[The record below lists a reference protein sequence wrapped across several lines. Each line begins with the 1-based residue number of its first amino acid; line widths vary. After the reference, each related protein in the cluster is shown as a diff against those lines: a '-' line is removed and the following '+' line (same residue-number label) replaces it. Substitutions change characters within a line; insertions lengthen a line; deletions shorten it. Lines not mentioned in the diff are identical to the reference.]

1 MKDKVPSLPALSIE
15 RPVLAIVM
23 SLVIVF
29 AGILA
34 WTKLPVR
41 EYPDI
46 DPPVVTV
53 TTVYPGASSKVIESE
68 ITDILEEELAG
79 IEGIRTM
86 VSSSRDQ
93 VSSITVEFVLERD
106 IDVAAQ
112 DVRDKISRVA
122 RRLPENVDDPIIA
135 KADSDAQPVIWI
147 AIQSKTRNLIDLA
160 EYVDKEIK
168 DYFQNVPGVSKV
180 IFGGE
185 RRRSIQ
191 VLIDTKKLA
200 YYGLTIIDIEQALK
214 VNNIELPAGTILS
227 KTREFSINVDAKLT
241 KAEEYGNIIIKQS
254 RIGQLRLNDI
264 AMVREG
270 AQNDISFVRFNGQQ
284 GFGLGVVR
292 QAKSN
297 AVQISDDVKKLVTK
311 LQKTIPKDIEL
322 LLAYDAAQFI
332 RLSMHEL
339 YESIMQ
345 ATLLV
350 LFVIFI
356 FLRNMRSTLIPGI
369 AIPISLVG
377 VMAGLQLMHFTIN
390 QMTLLGLIISIGI
403 VVDDSII
410 VLENIY
416 RYIEGGME
424 PKEAA
429 KKGAEEITFAV
440 LATTLVL
447 ISIFLP
453 VGFLTGI
460 TGRLLSEF
468 AFALCFAV
476 GVSAFVSLT
485 MVPMLCSRILKPHK
499 IATTEETELIGSKP
513 GKRRHIYE
521 QIKIVL
527 ENCFVWLENTY
538 ERSLAALLNRKL
550 TLIIVLLIVCIPSS
564 IYLFMTLPT
573 DFIPNE
579 DRGSFIVA
587 FKSTTGSNVEVMDR
601 QIRKVENIL
610 AKIPE
615 VATTIAVAA
624 FGRDAPGKPTE
635 GIIITRLKDWKLR
648 SRKAAAIVG
657 PLYPQF
663 FAMPEM
669 FTMPILPKSGP
680 DAGFGSQPIQ
690 LVIKSN
696 DLDFLIKASTLI
708 TTKSFTLAG
717 IMFARSNVRLDKPEL
732 SVEID
737 RDKALSLGVSMTDI
751 SRSIELLFTGIDVT
765 EFNDKGEKYEV
776 ILKVPRTE
784 KEDIRNIGEFAV
796 RNNSGALIQLSNII
810 KIHETIGADDRNHH
824 NRKKSITIEA
834 SPKPG
839 TTPAE
844 GLIQL
849 ETMAKEVI
857 ESMENVPADFEIDYL
872 GTSKELKDSSSA
884 LYFGFFVALVF
895 AFLFLAGQFESFIS
909 PLIIMMTVPLALF
922 GALVGLYVFQFFPWI
937 TKVLVSIL
945 GPDSAWLQYVIPQF
959 ENITLNLY
967 SQVGMIM
974 LIGMATKN
982 GILLVE
988 FMNQLRE
995 QGVPLMDAIKRASK
1009 LRLRP
1014 VLMTAISTIVGTVPI
1029 ALALGIG
1036 TESRQSLGVVIIFG
1050 MGLSTLLTLYFI
1062 PCLYGLVFKD
1072 KKQGLALESSDGNH
1086 SKIDNL

>member
-1 MKDKVPSLPALSIE
+1 MLEDKVSSLPALSIQ

-29 AGILA
+29 AGIIA

-46 DPPVVTV
+46 DPPVVTI

-93 VSSITVEFVLERD
+93 VSTVTVEFVLERD

-112 DVRDKISRVA
+112 DVRDKISRIA
-122 RRLPENVDDPIIA
+122 RKLPENVDDPIIA
-135 KADSDAQPVIWI
+135 KADSDAQPVMWI
-147 AIQSKTRNLIDLA
+147 GVQSKTRDLMDLA

-168 DYFQNVPGVSKV
+168 DSFQNIPGVSKV

-185 RRRSIQ
+185 RRRSVQ
-191 VLIDTKKLA
+191 VLVDAKRLA
-200 YYGLTIIDIEQALK
+200 YYGLTILDIEQSLRA
-214 VNNIELPAGTILS
+214 NNIELPAGTILS
-227 KTREFSINVDAKLT
+227 QSREFSINVDAKLT
-241 KAEEYGNIIIKQS
+241 KAEEYGNIIVKQG
-254 RIGQLRLNDI
+254 REGQVRLNDI

-284 GFGLGVVR
+284 GFGLGIVR

-297 AVQISDDVKKLVTK
+297 AVQISDEVRKLVDK
-311 LQKTIPKDIEL
+311 LQEKIPADISL
-322 LLAYDAAQFI
+322 LIGFDAAQFI

-339 YESIMQ
+339 YESIFQ

-356 FLRNMRSTLIPGI
+356 FLRNLRSTLIPGI

-377 VMAGLQLMHFTIN
+377 VMAGLQLMGFTIN

-416 RYIEGGME
+416 RYIEEGMD

-429 KKGAEEITFAV
+429 KKGSEEIIFAV

-447 ISIFLP
+447 MSIFLP

-476 GVSAFVSLT
+476 GISAFVSLT
-485 MVPMLCSRILKPHK
+485 IVPMLCSKILKK
-499 IATTEETELIGSKP
+499 VSDASAQDATP
-513 GKRRHIYE
+513 KRKHLYDWIKDLLEKYLTMMENAYE
-521 QIKIVL
+521 KSL
-527 ENCFVWLENTY
+527 E
-538 ERSLAALLNRKL
+538 ALLKHKGKFIL
-550 TLIIVLLIVCIPSS
+550 LLLIICIPSS
-564 IYLFMTLPT
+564 VYLFMTLPT

-579 DRGSFIVA
+579 DRGTFLVV
-587 FKSTTGSNVEVMDR
+587 FKSPTGSNVEVMDR

-615 VATTIAVAA
+615 VATTISVAA

-635 GIIITRLKDWKLR
+635 GIVITRLKDWKDR
-648 SRKAAAIVG
+648 SKKVGAIVG

-663 FAMPEM
+663 FALPEL
-669 FTMPILPKSGP
+669 FTLPILPKSGP
-680 DAGFGSQPIQ
+680 DSGFGAQPIQ

-696 DLDFLIKASTLI
+696 DMDFLVKASAAI
-708 TTKSFTLAG
+708 TTKSFTLPS
-717 IMFARSNVRLDKPEL
+717 IMFARSNLKLDKPEL

-751 SRSIELLFTGIDVT
+751 SRSIELLFTGVDVT
-765 EFNDKGEKYEV
+765 EFNDEGEKYEV
-776 ILKVPRTE
+776 IVKVPRSE
-784 KEDIRNIGEFAV
+784 KDDARNIGEFAI
-796 RNNSGALIQLSNII
+796 RNNVGNLIQLSNVI
-810 KIHETIGADDRNHH
+810 KIKETVGAEDRNHH
-824 NRKKSITIEA
+824 NRKTAVTIEA
-834 SPKPG
+834 SPKAG
-839 TTPAE
+839 FTAAQ
-844 GLIQL
+844 GLVEL
-849 ETMAKEVI
+849 EKMSREVI
-857 ESMENVPADFEIDYL
+857 QSMGDVPADFEIDYL

-884 LYFGFFVALVF
+884 LYFGFLIALIF
-895 AFLFLAGQFESFIS
+895 AFLFLAGQFESFTS
-909 PLIIMMTVPLALF
+909 PLIIMLTVPLALF
-922 GALVGLYVFQFFPWI
+922 GALVGLYVFQFFPWF
-937 TKVLVSIL
+937 TKLLVGIL
-945 GPDSAWLQYVIPQF
+945 GQSYFWLQYVIPQF
-959 ENITLNLY
+959 ENISINLY

-995 QGVPLMDAIKRASK
+995 QGVSTMEAVKRASR

-1014 VLMTAISTIVGTVPI
+1014 VLMTAVSTIVGTLPI

-1050 MGLSTLLTLYFI
+1050 MGLSTLLTLYLI
-1062 PCLYGLVFKD
+1062 PCAYGVLFREKAS
-1072 KKQGLALESSDGNH
+1072 KALD
-1086 SKIDNL
+1086 LLL

>member
-1 MKDKVPSLPALSIE
+1 MKDKLPSLSALSIE
-15 RPVLAIVM
+15 RPVLATVM

-93 VSSITVEFVLERD
+93 VSNITVEFVLERD

-135 KADSDAQPVIWI
+135 KADSDAQPVMWI
-147 AIQSKTRNLIDLA
+147 GVQSQTRNLIDLA
-160 EYVDKEIK
+160 QYVDKEIK
-168 DYFQNVPGVSKV
+168 DYFQNIRGVSKV

-185 RRRSIQ
+185 RRRSVQ
-191 VLIDTKKLA
+191 VLIDPKKLA
-200 YYGLTIIDIEQALK
+200 YYGLTILDIEQVLK
-214 VNNIELPAGTILS
+214 ANNVELPAGTVLS
-227 KTREFSINVDAKLT
+227 KAREFSINVDAKLT
-241 KAEEYGNIIIKQS
+241 KAEEYGNIIIKQT
-254 RIGQLRLNDI
+254 RGGQLRLNDV

-270 AQNDISFVRFNGQQ
+270 AENDISFVRFNGQQ
-284 GFGLGVVR
+284 GFGLGIVR

-297 AVQISDDVKKLVTK
+297 AVQISDEVKKLVDK
-311 LQKTIPKDIEL
+311 LQGKIPDDIHL
-322 LLAYDAAQFI
+322 WVGYDAAQFI
-332 RLSMHEL
+332 RLSMQEL
-339 YESIMQ
+339 YETILQ

-356 FLRNMRSTLIPGI
+356 FLRNFRSTLIPGI
-369 AIPISLVG
+369 AIPISLIG
-377 VMAGLQLMHFTIN
+377 VMAGLQLMNFTIN

-416 RYIEGGME
+416 RYIEQGMD

-429 KKGAEEITFAV
+429 RKGAEEITFAV

-447 ISIFLP
+447 MSIFLP

-476 GVSAFVSLT
+476 GISAFVSLSI
-485 MVPMLCSRILKPHK
+485 VPMLCSRILTKHTDDLIKPQE
-499 IATTEETELIGSKP
+499 I
-513 GKRRHIYE
+513 KRVHFYE
-521 QIKIVL
+521 AIKDFLEKCFVFL
-527 ENCFVWLENTY
+527 ENKYAKSLE
-538 ERSLAALLNRKL
+538 ALLQHKVKF
-550 TLIIVLLIVCIPSS
+550 IILLLAVCIPSS
-564 IYLFMTLPT
+564 VYLFTTLPT
-573 DFIPNE
+573 DFVPNE
-579 DRGSFIVA
+579 DRGSFLVV
-587 FKSTTGSNVEVMDR
+587 FKSPTGSNIEVMDR

-615 VATTIAVAA
+615 MATIIAVAA

-635 GIIITRLKDWKLR
+635 GIVIARLKDWKER
-648 SRKAAAIVG
+648 SRKVGAIVG

-669 FTMPILPKSGP
+669 FTLPILPKSGP
-680 DAGFGSQPIQ
+680 DSGFGAQPIQ

-696 DLDFLIKASTLI
+696 NLDFLVKASALI
-708 TTKSFTLAG
+708 TAKSFSLPS

-732 SVEID
+732 NIEID
-737 RDKALSLGVSMTDI
+737 RDKALSLGISMSDI
-751 SRSIELLFTGIDVT
+751 SRSIELLFTGVDVT
-765 EFNDKGEKYEV
+765 EFNDKGENYKV
-776 ILKVPRTE
+776 IVKVPRTE
-784 KEDIRNIGEFAV
+784 KDDIHNIGEFALK
-796 RNNSGALIQLSNII
+796 NNTGALIQLSNII
-810 KIHETIGADDRNHH
+810 KVKESVGAEDRNHH
-824 NRKKSITIEA
+824 NRKTSVTIEA
-834 SPKPG
+834 SPKAG
-839 TTPAE
+839 ITPAE
-844 GLIQL
+844 GLIEL
-849 ETMAKEVI
+849 EKMTREVI
-857 ESMENVPADFEIDYL
+857 ASTDNVPVDFEIDYL
-872 GTSKELKDSSSA
+872 GTSKELKDSSTA
-884 LYFGFFVALVF
+884 LYFGFLVALVF
-895 AFLFLAGQFESFIS
+895 AFLFLAGQFESFLS
-909 PLIIMMTVPLALF
+909 PLIIMLTVPLALF
-922 GALVGLYVFQFFPWI
+922 GALVGLYSFQFFPWL
-937 TKVLVSIL
+937 TKFLINIL
-945 GPDSAWLQYVIPQF
+945 GSNFSWLQYVIPQF
-959 ENITLNLY
+959 ENISINLY

-988 FMNQLRE
+988 FMNHLRK
-995 QGVPLMDAIKRASK
+995 QGVSTLEAVKQASK

-1014 VLMTAISTIVGTVPI
+1014 VLMTAVSTIVGTLPI

-1050 MGLSTLLTLYFI
+1050 MGLSTLLTLYLI
-1062 PCLYGLVFKD
+1062 PCAYGIMFKD
-1072 KKQGLALESSDGNH
+1072 KKPG
-1086 SKIDNL
+1086 

>member
-1 MKDKVPSLPALSIE
+1 MLKDKISSLPALSIQ
-15 RPVLAIVM
+15 RPVLATVM
-23 SLVIVF
+23 SLVIIF
-29 AGILA
+29 AGIIA

-46 DPPVVTV
+46 DPPVVTI

-93 VSSITVEFVLERD
+93 VSTITVEFVLERD

-112 DVRDKISRVA
+112 DVRDKISRIA
-122 RRLPENVDDPIIA
+122 RKLPENVDDPIIA
-135 KADSDAQPVIWI
+135 KADSDAQPVMWI
-147 AIQSKTRNLIDLA
+147 GVQSKTRNLIDLA

-168 DYFQNVPGVSKV
+168 DYFQNIPGVSKV

-185 RRRSIQ
+185 RRRSVQ
-191 VLIDTKKLA
+191 VLIDAKKLA
-200 YYGLTIIDIEQALK
+200 YYGLTILDVEQSLK
-214 VNNIELPAGTILS
+214 ANNIELPAGSILS

-241 KAEEYGNIIIKQS
+241 KAEEYGNIIIKEA
-254 RIGQLRLNDI
+254 RGGQVRLNDI

-284 GFGLGVVR
+284 GFGLGIVR

-297 AVQISDDVKKLVTK
+297 AVQISDEVRKLVTK
-311 LQKTIPKDIEL
+311 LQDKIPEDIDL
-322 LLAYDAAQFI
+322 MIGFDAAEFI

-339 YESIMQ
+339 YESIFQ

-356 FLRNMRSTLIPGI
+356 FLRNLRSTLIPGI

-377 VMAGLQLMHFTIN
+377 VMAGLQLMGFTIN

-416 RYIEGGME
+416 RYIEEGMD
-424 PKEAA
+424 PKDAA
-429 KKGAEEITFAV
+429 KKGSEEIIFAV

-447 ISIFLP
+447 MSIFLP
-453 VGFLTGI
+453 VAFLTGI

-476 GVSAFVSLT
+476 GISAFVSLT
-485 MVPMLCSRILKPHK
+485 IVPMLCSKILAK
-499 IATTEETELIGSKP
+499 ADTESTGVKKRWHLYELLKDFLE
-513 GKRRHIYE
+513 KNLTAMENAYE
-521 QIKIVL
+521 K
-527 ENCFVWLENTY
+527 
-538 ERSLAALLNRKL
+538 SLAALLNHK
-550 TLIIVLLIVCIPSS
+550 TKFITILLLVCIPSS

-579 DRGSFIVA
+579 DRGSFLVV

-615 VATTIAVAA
+615 VATTISVAA

-635 GIIITRLKDWKLR
+635 GIVITRLKDWKDR
-648 SRKAAAIVG
+648 SRKVGAIVG

-663 FAMPEM
+663 FAMPEL
-669 FTMPILPKSGP
+669 FTLPILPKSGP
-680 DAGFGSQPIQ
+680 DSGFGAQPIQ

-696 DLDFLIKASTLI
+696 DMDFLVKASALI
-708 TTKSFTLAG
+708 TAKSFTLPS
-717 IMFARSNVRLDKPEL
+717 IMFARSNLKLDKPEL

-737 RDKALSLGVSMTDI
+737 RDKALSLGVSMSDI
-751 SRSIELLFTGIDVT
+751 SRSIELLFTGVDVT
-765 EFNDKGEKYEV
+765 EFNDAGEKYEV
-776 ILKVPRTE
+776 IVKVPRSE
-784 KEDIRNIGEFAV
+784 KDEARNIGEFAI
-796 RNNSGALIQLSNII
+796 RNNVGNLIQLSNVIRI
-810 KIHETIGADDRNHH
+810 KETIGAEDRNHH
-824 NRKKSITIEA
+824 NRKSAVTIEA
-834 SPKPG
+834 SPKAG
-839 TTPAE
+839 FTAAK
-844 GLIQL
+844 GLVEL
-849 ETMAKEVI
+849 EAMSREVI
-857 ESMENVPADFEIDYL
+857 KSMANVPADFEIDYL

-884 LYFGFFVALVF
+884 LYFGFLIALIF
-895 AFLFLAGQFESFIS
+895 AFLFLAGQFESFTS
-909 PLIIMMTVPLALF
+909 PMIIMLTVPLALF
-922 GALVGLYVFQFFPWI
+922 GALVGLYVFQFFPWF
-937 TKVLVSIL
+937 TKFLVGML
-945 GPDSAWLQYVIPQF
+945 GQNYFWLQYVIPQF
-959 ENITLNLY
+959 ENISINLY

-995 QGVPLMDAIKRASK
+995 QGVPLLAAVKQASK

-1050 MGLSTLLTLYFI
+1050 MGLSTLLTLYLI
-1062 PCLYGLVFKD
+1062 PCMYGLVFKD
-1072 KKQGLALESSDGNH
+1072 KKQG
-1086 SKIDNL
+1086 